1 MAQGK
6 AEAGAGSGAQRP
18 SLPPIREDLRLYPGP
33 THADG
38 APSWRI
44 LDPVRNSFF
53 EIGWLEFELLA
64 RWRNQRD
71 PEALL
76 AQVAAETP
84 LRPSDDELQSL
95 IQFLTVNQLLS
106 PKSQMAQQALSRR
119 MREAGK
125 GAWYWQL
132 LHHYL
137 FFRLP
142 LVRPDAFLARTVAL
156 TDVFFTRGFVAVV
169 LMLLGLDLYLVSRE
183 WYSVTDAMSRM
194 LTPHAFLYYA
204 IAVTFSKI
212 VHELAHAYAARRY
225 GVRVP
230 TMGVAFLVL
239 WPFLYTDTSETWK
252 LADHRK
258 QLVVACA
265 GMASELV
272 LAVFSTLLW
281 ALAPEG
287 GAKNVLFVLASTTWI
302 VTLGINLSPFMRFD
316 GYFVLSDLLGFPNL
330 HERAGACARWWM
342 RKTFFGL
349 EETQPEPELKP
360 RQRAALIVFAYVT
373 WAYRL
378 TVFLGIALLVYHIAF
393 KLLGI
398 FLMFVELIWFIAKP
412 IWTEVAYV
420 WKARKQVRMAWRPAM
435 VVLALITA
443 FVWII
448 PVSYEVSAPAIV
460 RAQDEYAVYAP
471 FPARV
476 TAVRVADRQA
486 VAANTELLMLEG
498 LDLDVREKKADISI
512 AAARAELARMPAS
525 VRLQES
531 FGVMQERLAQAMAEK
546 QAVLDEYGRQQLRA
560 AQAGVV
566 RDVAPDLVPGRWVS
580 PRQLLMRVVSQDRAL
595 IEAYVGERQ
604 VAAIEPGQTV
614 RFFPH
619 LPDRPVISGE
629 VVAVDRSPQKQI
641 SRPLLAS
648 QHGGEIVVKQDSHG
662 TLIAQDA
669 VFRVMVRPKGEV
681 PRPDAVIH
689 GSVRIETG
697 LRFLVENFVYRILS
711 VLIRESGI

>member
-1 MAQGK
+1 MAEKVAQAG
-6 AEAGAGSGAQRP
+6 GAGSARA
-18 SLPPIREDLRLYPGP
+18 SLPPIRQDLRLYPGP

-38 APSWRI
+38 SPSWRI

-76 AQVAAETP
+76 AQVAAETT
-84 LRPSDDELQSL
+84 LRPSADELQEL
-95 IQFLTVNQLLS
+95 IQFLATNQLLAPES
-106 PKSQMAQQALSRR
+106 AMAQQILGRR
-119 MREAGK
+119 VRESK
-125 GAWYWQL
+125 HAWYWQI

-156 TDVFFTRGFVAVV
+156 TDVFFTRGFVGLV
-169 LMLLGLDLYLVSRE
+169 LLLLGLDLYLVSRE

-204 IAVTFSKI
+204 IAVTFSKV

-230 TMGVAFLVL
+230 TIGVAFLVL

-265 GMASELV
+265 GMAAELI

-287 GAKNVLFVLASTTWI
+287 GARNVLFILASTTW
-302 VTLGINLSPFMRFD
+302 VMTLAINLSPFMRFD

-330 HERAGACARWWM
+330 HERAAACARCWM
-342 RKTFFGL
+342 RRTFFGL
-349 EETQPEPELKP
+349 EEAQPEPGLRP
-360 RQRAALIVFAYVT
+360 RQRAGLIAFAWVT

-398 FLMFVELIWFIAKP
+398 FLMFVELIWFIARP
-412 IWTEVAYV
+412 VWTEFAYV
-420 WKARKQVRMAWRPAM
+420 WKARQAVRMVWRPVI
-435 VVLALITA
+435 VVLALVTA
-443 FVWII
+443 FVWLI
-448 PVSYEVSAPAIV
+448 PVSYEVSAPAIL
-460 RAQDEYAVYAP
+460 RAQEEHAVYAP

-476 TAVRVADRQA
+476 TAVQVADRQA
-486 VAANTELLMLEG
+486 VAAQAELIVLQG
-498 LDLDVREKKADISI
+498 VDLDVREKKADISI
-512 AAARAELARMPAS
+512 AAAQAELARMPAS
-525 VRLQES
+525 LRLQEN
-531 FGVMQERLAQAMAEK
+531 FGVLQQRLQQALAEK
-546 QAVLDEYGRQQLRA
+546 QAVRDEFGRQQLRA
-560 AQAGVV
+560 VQAGVV

-580 PRQLLMRVVSQDRAL
+580 PRQLLMRVVSEDALL
-595 IEAYVGERQ
+595 IEAYVSERQ
-604 VAAIEPGQTV
+604 VAAVMPGQTV
-614 RFFPH
+614 HFFPH
-619 LPDRPVISGE
+619 LPDRAVLSGQVI
-629 VVAVDRSPQKQI
+629 AVDRSPHKEL
-641 SRPLLAS
+641 SRPMLAS
-648 QHGGEIVVKQDSHG
+648 LHGGEIVVKQDRHG
-662 TLIAQDA
+662 TLVAQDA
-669 VFRVMVRPKGEV
+669 VFRVIVKPQGAVPKA
-681 PRPDAVIH
+681 DAAIH

-697 LRFLVENFVYRILS
+697 LRFIVENFVYRILS
-711 VLIRESGI
+711 VLIRESAF

>member
-6 AEAGAGSGAQRP
+6 APAGAGGGAQR
-18 SLPPIREDLRLYPGP
+18 SLLPPIREDLRLYPGP
-33 THADG
+33 THRDG
-38 APSWRI
+38 SPSWRI

-64 RWRNQRD
+64 RWRTQRD
-71 PEALL
+71 PDALL

-84 LRPSDDELQSL
+84 LQPSAEELKDL
-95 IQFLTVNQLLS
+95 TQFLATNQLLA
-106 PKSQMAQQALSRR
+106 PKSAMAQDVLGRR
-119 MREAGK
+119 LRESK
-125 GAWYWQL
+125 QTWYWQA

-142 LVRPDAFLARTVAL
+142 LLRPDAFLARTVWL
-156 TDVFFTRGFVAVV
+156 TDIFFTRGFVALV
-169 LMLLGLDLYLVSRE
+169 LVLLGLDLYLVSRE

-194 LTPHAFLYYA
+194 LTPSAFLYYA
-204 IAVTFSKI
+204 IAVTFSKV

-252 LADHRK
+252 LADRRK
-258 QLVVACA
+258 QLVVASA

-287 GAKNVLFVLASTTWI
+287 GAKNVLFVLASTTW
-302 VTLGINLSPFMRFD
+302 VLTLAINLSPFMRFD

-330 HERAGACARWWM
+330 HERAGACARQWM

-349 EETQPEPELKP
+349 DEAQPEPDLRP
-360 RQRAALIVFAYVT
+360 RQRAALILFAWVT

-398 FLMFVELIWFIAKP
+398 FLMFVELIWFIARP
-412 IWTEVAYV
+412 VWQEVAYV
-420 WKARKQVRMAWRPAM
+420 WKERRAVKMAWRPAI
-435 VVLALITA
+435 VVLGLVTAL
-443 FVWII
+443 VWLI
-448 PVSYEVSAPAIV
+448 PVSYEVTAPAIV
-460 RAQDEYAVYAP
+460 RAQEEHAIYAP
-471 FPARV
+471 FAARV
-476 TAVRVADRQA
+476 TAVRVSDRQT
-486 VAANTELLMLEG
+486 VGTDTELVTLQG
-498 LDLDVREKKADISI
+498 LDLEVREKKAEISI
-512 AAARAELARMPAS
+512 ASARAELARMPAS
-525 VRLQES
+525 IRLQES
-531 FGVMQERLAQAMAEK
+531 YGVLQERLAQALAEK
-546 QAVLDEYGRQQLRA
+546 QAVVDEFGRQQLRA
-560 AQAGVV
+560 GQAGIV
-566 RDVAPDLVPGRWVS
+566 RDIAPDLVAGRWVS
-580 PRQLLMRVVSQDRAL
+580 PRQLLMRVVSQDAAL

-604 VAAIEPGQTV
+604 LSAIAPGQTV

-629 VVAVDRSPQKQI
+629 VVAVDRSPQKQL

-648 QHGGEIVVKQDSHG
+648 LHGGEVVVKQDQHG
-662 TLIAQDA
+662 TLVAQDA
-669 VFRVMVRPKGEV
+669 VFRVIVKPLSGAPK
-681 PRPDAVIH
+681 PDAVMH

-697 LRFLVENFVYRILS
+697 LRFLAENFVYRILS
-711 VLIRESGI
+711 VLIRESGL